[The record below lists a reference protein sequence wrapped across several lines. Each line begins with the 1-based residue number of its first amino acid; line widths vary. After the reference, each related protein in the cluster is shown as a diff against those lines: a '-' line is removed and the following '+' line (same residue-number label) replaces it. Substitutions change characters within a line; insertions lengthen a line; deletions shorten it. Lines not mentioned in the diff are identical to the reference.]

1 MSPSFFYMPV
11 AASAW
16 LIPPDT
22 PAPPRFA
29 DAARPPTPAVPPPVA
44 DDIAA
49 LVVARTLPLLEL
61 ADDVQFLQRG
71 DGVLCGT
78 PGHAGGGHDLRHAGG
93 AAVDQV
99 GDVEA
104 AVEAGLGL
112 ADGHGQAFSG
122 KAQGA
127 SRGKVVVDLISDKA
141 TMEFT
146 SWMPGTADSFSKKK
160 RS

>member
-49 LVVARTLPLLEL
+49 LVVCAHPPCSNSQTMSSSSSAAMVSCAVR
-61 ADDVQFLQRG
+61 R
-71 DGVLCGT
+71 
-78 PGHAGGGHDLRHAGG
+78 GHAGGGHDLRHAGG